1 MAFLERHYSRIGV
14 LATGGP
20 DGTITLRS
28 WNTDATPPG
37 EKAEWQLTVL
47 RTLKVE
53 HDGSRRAVK
62 DATCITAIKFVGS
75 VFISFFTKPA
85 SHTHARMIQR
95 IIISRSG

>member
-37 EKAEWQLTVL
+37 QKAEWQFTILRVL
-47 RTLKVE
+47 KAE
-53 HDGSRRAVK
+53 GEDGVRRAKREVP
-62 DATCITAIKFVGS
+62 CITALKFVGS
-75 VFISFFTKPA
+75 VFIILD
-85 SHTHARMIQR
+85 HY
-95 IIISRSG
+95 